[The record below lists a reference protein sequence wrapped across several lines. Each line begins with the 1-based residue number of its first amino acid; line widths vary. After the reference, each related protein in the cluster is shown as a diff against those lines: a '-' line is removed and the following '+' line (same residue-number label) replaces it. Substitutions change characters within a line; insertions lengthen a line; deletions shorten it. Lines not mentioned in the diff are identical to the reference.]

1 MLLLFNLNPTMMK
14 SDVYEYE
21 KYVTD
26 PDSVMETL
34 QKYGVAIIPGVLT
47 EAECTDM
54 VDKIWDFFER
64 LSSSWYQPIDREN
77 EESWRGFYKL
87 YPKHSMLFQNWCVGH
102 SHASWDVRQNEKV
115 VHVFSKI
122 WDVKPEELLVSF
134 DGFSFN
140 PPPEI
145 TNKGW
150 NRNNTWY
157 HSDQSFTRNGF
168 ECVQSWVTGLDVEE
182 GDATLSFYEGSH
194 KFHKELADRF
204 GITDKADW
212 KKLKKEEEAFYL
224 EKGCAAKKIQCPKG
238 SMVLWD
244 SRTIHC
250 GTEAFRMREHSKFR
264 AVIYVCYEPRSHATA
279 AHLRKK
285 RKAFHELR
293 GTSHW
298 PAKSKLF
305 PWKPRTY
312 GGEIPEITLI
322 DPPILT
328 GLGKKLAG
336 F

>member
-1 MLLLFNLNPTMMK
+1 MK
-14 SDVYEYE
+14 STALFSVYEYK
-21 KYVTD
+21 KYITD
-26 PDSVMETL
+26 PEHVTETIE
-34 QKYGVAIIPGVLT
+34 KYGVAIIPGVLD
-47 EAECTDM
+47 EEECTDM

-64 LSSSWYQPIDREN
+64 LTSSWENPIHRKN
-77 EESWRGFYKL
+77 KESWRGFYSL
-87 YPKHSMLFQNWCVGH
+87 YPKHSMLFQNWCTGH
-102 SHASWDVRQNEKV
+102 SQASWDVRQNEKV
-115 VHVFSKI
+115 VQVYSHI
-122 WDVKPEELLVSF
+122 WGVKPEDLLVSF

-150 NRNNTWY
+150 NKNNTWY

-168 ECVQSWVTGLDVEE
+168 ECVQSWVTGFDVEE

-194 KFHKELADRF
+194 KFHKELADHF
-204 GITDKADW
+204 DIQDKADW

-224 EKGCAAKKIQCPKG
+224 DKGCQPKKIKCPRG

-250 GTEAFRMREHSKFR
+250 GTEAFWMRATPKFR
-264 AVIYVCYEPRSHATA
+264 AVIYVCYEPRSRATA
-279 AHLRKK
+279 ANLRKK
-285 RKAFHELR
+285 QKALNELR

-305 PWKPRTY
+305 PWKPYAY
-312 GGEIPEITLI
+312 GNTIPEITLI

-328 GLGKKLAG
+328 ELGKRVAG